1 MKLTIIGKP
10 EEISKF
16 IKSISE
22 GDDETQEV
30 KETNEIGFLTHKKAR
45 LQSDFLK

>member
-22 GDDETQEV
+22 GDDVTEEV
-30 KETNEIGFLTHKKAR
+30 NETNEIGFLAEKKPDGNRA
-45 LQSDFLK
+45 SN